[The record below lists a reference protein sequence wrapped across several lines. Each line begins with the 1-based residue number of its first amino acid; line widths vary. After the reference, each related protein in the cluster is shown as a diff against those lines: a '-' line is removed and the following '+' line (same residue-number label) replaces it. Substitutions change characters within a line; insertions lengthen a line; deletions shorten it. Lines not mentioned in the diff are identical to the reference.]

1 MTLIYISLYLQSNRQ
16 KRSLDKTAKL
26 RGDALLRTL
35 SKIGKELV
43 SIRLAIQRQGGGRRG
58 KGLTRSKLKNKKD
71 QLRNKKGKSKKARK
85 GRNMKKG
92 KAKSR
97 KGKNLKGK
105 KKNKNK
111 KAKNKNKKA
120 KSQGKNIKKG

>member
-43 SIRLAIQRQGGGRRG
+43 SIRLAIQRQGRGRRG
-58 KGLTRSKLKNKKD
+58 KALTRSKLKNKKD